1 LIKLKKNIVWGLIV
15 AILGMGSSLWLLID
29 LEKLSGAEFVT
40 LSLGFAVIGLI
51 IAFAA
56 EVQEFS
62 IVGNGVKL
70 KELRSEAEKT
80 IEELRK
86 GRTELFRILI
96 QTSTELSG
104 GLAGPSKVESRA
116 KKFIHIFKE
125 VEKFD
130 CIKELK
136 ADLEKSL
143 QVIVIAQYNKL
154 SFIHKKQKE
163 FNNEFT
169 DCEKATYLYIAL
181 SDDVI
186 RDSYTNRRP
195 EPDFQTEKDDIIKA
209 IDVYAELY
217 EIKLKLDEA

>member
-1 LIKLKKNIVWGLIV
+1 MKKNIVWGLIV

-40 LSLGFAVIGLI
+40 LSLGFAAIGLI

-70 KELRSEAEKT
+70 K
-80 IEELRK
+80 ELRK